1 MNRQRLLKEL
11 KCSVETGLV
20 EKRTISMKNQL
31 KMRII
36 VGFIQASTSLV
47 QNALNTL
54 IIGILARRVDVLSL
68 ELGLEWL

>member
-1 MNRQRLLKEL
+1 
-11 KCSVETGLV
+11 V
-20 EKRTISMKNQL
+20 EKRTILMKNQL

-36 VGFIQASTSLV
+36 VGSIQASTSLV